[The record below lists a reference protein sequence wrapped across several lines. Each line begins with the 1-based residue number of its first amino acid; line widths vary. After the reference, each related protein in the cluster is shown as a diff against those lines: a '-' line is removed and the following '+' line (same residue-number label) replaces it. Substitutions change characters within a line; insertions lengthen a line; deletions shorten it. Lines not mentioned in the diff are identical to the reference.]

1 VQICRDIILV
11 KFPKMVLSTR
21 HLWEPKRPTRKQQG
35 SAGIQGSISSC
46 SEKKMMLDPQ
56 TQGCQIFIE
65 WPWLPWPAEVQGLG
79 LASSR
84 VLDLPRNNE
93 NLPIKH
99 GRYFN

>member
-1 VQICRDIILV
+1 VGTQ
-11 KFPKMVLSTR
+11 KTHK
-21 HLWEPKRPTRKQQG
+21 EA
-35 SAGIQGSISSC
+35 AGISRDQQGSISSC
-46 SEKKMMLDPQ
+46 SAKRGMMLDPQ
-56 TQGCQIFIE
+56 TQCCQIFIE